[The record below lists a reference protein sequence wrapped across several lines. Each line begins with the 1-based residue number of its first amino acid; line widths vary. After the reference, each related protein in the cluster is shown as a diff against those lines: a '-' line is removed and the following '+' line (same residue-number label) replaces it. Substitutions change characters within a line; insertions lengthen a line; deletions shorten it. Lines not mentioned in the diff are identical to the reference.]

1 MRTPIHGFLTDY
13 ASCDAVRMHMPG
25 HKGRGTCH
33 EKHDL
38 TEVSGADSLFEASG
52 IIAESEKNASDIFGA
67 HTLYSTEG
75 SSLSIRAMLYLTHLY
90 AASEGR
96 RPKIAA
102 ARNVH
107 RSFVTAVAL
116 LDLEVDW
123 LTSDSDS
130 YLTVRL
136 TGDDVRRYFES
147 TDELPCA
154 VYITSPDYLGFC
166 SDIADIAGACH
177 ENGVLL
183 LVDNAHGAYL
193 RFLPNDRHPI
203 TLGADMCCDSAHKTL
218 HALTG
223 AGYLHLSHAL
233 PEYIHESAKRAMA
246 LFASTSPSYLI
257 LESLDLLNARLD
269 GKYREDLSAINVHLG
284 ALRGALSD
292 AGYTF
297 VGDEPMKLTVHAS
310 RYGYS
315 GYEMLE
321 YLEGKGIVCEFADPD
336 YLVLMPSVDTT
347 AQDLGNLTYALLH
360 LPKKPPKLDTPPTIT
375 LPKRKMSVREAVLSP
390 SETVP
395 ISECLGRTLAA
406 VTVACPPAVPIL
418 VSGEVI
424 DEGAIE
430 LFRYYGIT
438 ECTVVK

>member
-1 MRTPIHGFLTDY
+1 
-13 ASCDAVRMHMPG
+13 MHMPG
-25 HKGRGTCH
+25 HKGRGACN

-38 TEVSGADSLFEASG
+38 TEVTGADSLFEASG
-52 IIAESEKNASDIFGA
+52 IIAESEENASALFGA

-75 SSLSIRAMLYLTHLY
+75 SSLSIRAMLYLAHLY
-90 AASEGR
+90 AVSEGR
-96 RPKIAA
+96 RAKIAA
-102 ARNVH
+102 VRNVH
-107 RSFVTAVAL
+107 RSFVSAVAL

-147 TDELPCA
+147 TDELPTA

-166 SDIADIAGACH
+166 SDIADIAWACH

-223 AGYLHLSHAL
+223 AGYLHLAQTL
-233 PEYIHESAKRAMA
+233 PEYIHDSAKRAMA

-257 LESLDLLNARLD
+257 LESLDILNNSLADSYAASLSELIARLD
-269 GKYREDLSAINVHLG
+269 AVRDRLIDCGY
-284 ALRGALSD
+284 AL
-292 AGYTF
+292 

-360 LPKKPPKLDTPPTIT
+360 LPKKPPKLDTPPAIT

-390 SETVP
+390 SETVST
-395 ISECLGRTLAA
+395 SECLGRTLAA

-418 VSGEVI
+418 ISGEVI
-424 DEGAIE
+424 DEHAIE
-430 LFRYYGIT
+430 LFNYYGIN